1 MCGGGKARDPSGG
14 SWGAGT
20 GGAGLRRAVPRRSA
34 GARARIRLL
43 SPAAAQLQSPPAS
56 SRRSPGLGTQGASG
70 ARALAGTVSL
80 VPNTPQISRSGVRLC
95 GPYSG
100 VRRRG
105 LRFRESTGVRE
116 LLQALGRRRPPAV
129 GGGPRTFPPA
139 RAPRSRR
146 NLLPGSPAAGPA
158 GPAGPGWGLRAAG
171 SALSDPARSHRDL
184 RPQGCRGCR
193 RRAARQN
200 RASLFAGL
208 PG

>member
-1 MCGGGKARDPSGG
+1 MRGREGSGPERRELGGGHGG
-14 SWGAGT
+14 SGAAQSCSSPLGRRPGPDT
-20 GGAGLRRAVPRRSA
+20 PSLSRCRAVTKPTREFPSESWLGDPGGERR
-34 GARARIRLL
+34 
-43 SPAAAQLQSPPAS
+43 P
-56 SRRSPGLGTQGASG
+56 SR
-70 ARALAGTVSL
+70 AGTVSL